1 MCILRSPSH
10 NYYLNYLSCMRLM
23 THCLHDL
30 LVAPFD
36 TKLNTSDS
44 GLHHTIAIAYMAEL
58 AE

>member
-1 MCILRSPSH
+1 M
-10 NYYLNYLSCMRLM
+10 MLM

-44 GLHHTIAIAYMAEL
+44 GLHHTIMIAYKAEL